1 MDLVVMILLIL
12 YLVGETHRKI
22 YEKDVGRMFIII
34 AILMLL
40 SGESNVV
47 ILCDAAQLHFEKKIV

>member
-1 MDLVVMILLIL
+1 MILLIL